1 MFILEVKADIFLLLC
16 ADAVI
21 EQANWDTS
29 KTRSKLIRDLD
40 EYIASVRD
48 AKLAEL
54 TSSYEVRIFA

>member
-1 MFILEVKADIFLLLC
+1 MKVNFLLLR

-40 EYIASVRD
+40 EYITSVRD

-54 TSSYEVRIFA
+54 TCSYEV

>member
-1 MFILEVKADIFLLLC
+1 MNVDILLSLC
-16 ADAVI
+16 IDAVI

-29 KTRSKLIRDLD
+29 TTRSKLIRDLD